1 MNDIRS
7 IRGGYGDIPQLLK
20 GGFDGI
26 CICYIAFALSF
37 EIVSKCSHDIE
48 FLAFVIKQGN
58 VFHINFKISQII
70 NLYVNIYIE
79 WARHLMIGCL

>member
-1 MNDIRS
+1 MYHSLKCPSHVQPQAVCKMIYFMNDIRS

-37 EIVSKCSHDIE
+37 EIVSKCI
-48 FLAFVIKQGN
+48 LQ
-58 VFHINFKISQII
+58 NFTI
-70 NLYVNIYIE
+70 
-79 WARHLMIGCL
+79 